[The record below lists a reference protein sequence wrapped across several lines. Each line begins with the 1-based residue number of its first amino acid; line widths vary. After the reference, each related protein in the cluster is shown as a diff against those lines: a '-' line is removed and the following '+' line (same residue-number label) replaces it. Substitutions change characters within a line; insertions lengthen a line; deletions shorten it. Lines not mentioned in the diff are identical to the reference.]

1 MDVWQAIA
9 EARGSGRP
17 MVVVTVTSVRGS
29 VPGEA
34 GAKMMVGGARPVG
47 TVGGGKIEAR
57 VLAEAEAMLVG
68 GERCRTVTWNLQR
81 DIGMTC
87 GGEMSFLFEKV
98 AGDEGWHVVVFG
110 AGHVAQALVRVLAPM
125 RCTVDVIDPREEW
138 LEGIVEA
145 PNVRRH
151 RVVSYEEGV
160 DRVRPASFVVSVTQ
174 GHATDRPVLREVLGR
189 FSEVAF
195 LGVIGSASKRA
206 VLMRELKEDGIS
218 EERLERI
225 ECPVGLPIGGNDPA
239 EIAVSITA
247 RLLEARDR
255 SRA

>member
-1 MDVWQAIA
+1 
-9 EARGSGRP
+9 
-17 MVVVTVTSVRGS
+17 MVVVTVISVRGS

-34 GAKMMVGGARPVG
+34 GAKMLVGGERPIG

-57 VLAEAEAMLVG
+57 VLAEAARMLEG
-68 GERCRTVTWNLQR
+68 SDRCRTTTWNLQR

-87 GGEMSFLFEKV
+87 GGEMSFLFERV
-98 AGDEGWHVVVFG
+98 AGEEGWHVVIFG

-138 LEGIVEA
+138 LGGIVEA

-151 RVVSYEEGV
+151 RVEMYEEGV
-160 DRVRPASFVVSVTQ
+160 ERVRATSFVVSVTQ
-174 GHATDRPVLREVLGR
+174 GHATDRPVLREVLR
-189 FSEVAF
+189 RMPDVAF

-218 EERLERI
+218 AERLGRI

-247 RLLEARDR
+247 RLLEVRDR